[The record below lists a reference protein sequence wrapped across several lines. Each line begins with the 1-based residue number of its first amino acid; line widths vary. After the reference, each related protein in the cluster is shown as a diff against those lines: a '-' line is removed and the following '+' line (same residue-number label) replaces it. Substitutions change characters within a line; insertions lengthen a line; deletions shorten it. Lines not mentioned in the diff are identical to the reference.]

1 MNRSF
6 TIVFLFASLF
16 ANAQTTSIL
25 FLGNSYTYT
34 ADLPGTLYNLAV
46 NNGDT
51 IYHES
56 NTPAG
61 YTFQGHST
69 NATSLNKIASRDWDF
84 VVLQEQSQ
92 IPSFSPNQVA
102 NDCYPYAQIL
112 VDSIRSNYECTE
124 PVFFMTWGR
133 QAGDQQNCQ
142 FYPPVCTFEGMNGR
156 LRQSYLEMGLTNEA
170 TVAPCGAAWGHMA
183 LTNNFFWSGLY
194 SGDGSH
200 PSAWGTYLNA
210 CVFYATIFRK
220 SPVGITYYSSI
231 GQQDAEDLQELAEA
245 IVLDS
250 LSHWYVGHADVIAA
264 DEHSA
269 NQLMVS
275 FNSTSVNANGHFWDF
290 GDGSTSQETNPVHT
304 YAAADT
310 YTVMHVASS
319 NCDSDNSY
327 SEVTVTGPSGI
338 EDSNALNSV
347 VLNRVGEGVSIDNPL
362 GIRIQ
367 FELIDF
373 TGRSIVSRQIEAVST
388 ELIELPSTSNIYLI
402 RLTDGRNLI
411 TRKFGWN

>member
-1 MNRSF
+1 MKRLF
-6 TIVFLFASLF
+6 TLLLTIGSLF

-34 ADLPGTLYNLAV
+34 ADLPGILYNLAI

-56 NTPAG
+56 NTPGG

-69 NATSLNKIASRDWDF
+69 NATSLNKIASRNWDF

-102 NDCYPYAQIL
+102 NDCYPYAEIL

-142 FYPPVCTFEGMNGR
+142 FYPPVCTFAGMNGR
-156 LRQSYLEMGLTNEA
+156 LRESYLELGSMNEA
-170 TVAPCGAAWGHMA
+170 TVAPCGAAWGQMA

-194 SGDGSH
+194 SGDGTH

-220 SPVGITYYSSI
+220 SPVGIPYYSSI

-250 LSHWYVGHADVIAA
+250 LSTWYVGHADVTAA
-264 DEHSA
+264 EEW
-269 NQLMVS
+269 NTNGLNVS
-275 FNSTSVNANGHFWDF
+275 FSNTSQNATGHFWNF
-290 GDGSTSQETNPVHT
+290 GDGSTSQEVNPVHT
-304 YAAADT
+304 YSTADT
-310 YTVMHVASS
+310 YTVMHVANS
-319 NCDSDNSY
+319 NCDSDTSY
-327 SEVTVTGPSGI
+327 SEVMVNGPSGI
-338 EDSNALNSV
+338 ADVNLLNSIG
-347 VLNRVGEGVSIDNPL
+347 LNRVGEGISIFNPL
-362 GIRIQ
+362 ETRIQ
-367 FELIDF
+367 LELIDAA
-373 TGRSIVSRQIEAVST
+373 GRSIHSRVVEARST
-388 ELIELPSTSNIYLI
+388 GQVALPSTSNLYLI
-402 RLTDGRNLI
+402 RVTDGKSSLVRRFVMN
-411 TRKFGWN
+411 